1 MTRHVRVAALL
12 SGGLVGLAS
21 TAGTAPPLAADGKP
35 PAYAIVELDVRQP
48 QEFAREFFPRAAEV
62 FAKAGGTFLARPGA
76 PTAVDGAPPGRVAV
90 IRFETR
96 EIAVATFAS
105 DAYREA
111 RKIGDRYAD
120 FRIFIVEGQA
130 P

>member
-1 MTRHVRVAALL
+1 MIRRVHVAAML
-12 SGGLVGLAS
+12 SAGFAGLVTTPAPS
-21 TAGTAPPLAADGKP
+21 RAGEAKP
-35 PAYAIVELDVRQP
+35 AAYAIVELDVRQP
-48 QEFAREFFPRAAEV
+48 QDFAREFFPRVAEV

-76 PTAVDGAPPGRVAV
+76 PTAVDGTPPGRVAV
-90 IRFETR
+90 IRFDTR